1 MMRNSHRGRKE
12 ERDWVRP
19 ELPTQE
25 EPAPQQRLWFR
36 IGRTGSARFLSHLEA
51 MNAWIRAMRRANI
64 PLAYSQGFHP
74 HPKVAFSAATP
85 AGEETI
91 GDYMDVVLT
100 ARDEPGQWLS
110 RMREKLP
117 DGFHLLQCREVPLK
131 ASSLMGLNDGGEFS
145 LFFRGL
151 SGEELRQRLGR
162 LLSLEHIEVPRRSK
176 KRGGKGRGRGRGRG
190 RRTPTT
196 ISVDIRPMIVS
207 ASVRDEDEAIV
218 DLRLKSVDGK
228 PPKPREYVSLMVEDT
243 ATVRVMRRETFDPS
257 GRPLFDAVGSVPSDD
272 SAPQHAAPPAS

>member
-1 MMRNSHRGRKE
+1 
-12 ERDWVRP
+12 
-19 ELPTQE
+19 
-25 EPAPQQRLWFR
+25 
-36 IGRTGSARFLSHLEA
+36 
-51 MNAWIRAMRRANI
+51 
-64 PLAYSQGFHP
+64 
-74 HPKVAFSAATP
+74 
-85 AGEETI
+85 
-91 GDYMDVVLT
+91 
-100 ARDEPGQWLS
+100 
-110 RMREKLP
+110 MREKLP